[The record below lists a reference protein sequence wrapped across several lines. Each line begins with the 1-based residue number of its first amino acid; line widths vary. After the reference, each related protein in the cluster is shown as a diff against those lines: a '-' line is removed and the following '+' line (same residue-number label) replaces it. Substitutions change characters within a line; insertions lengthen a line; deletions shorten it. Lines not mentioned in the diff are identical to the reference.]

1 MISYE
6 KLWKAMKERGVTQ
19 YTLIKKYGVSPGQIS
34 RAAQSLRLHTRYF
47 LTERRKACPER
58 TTQYD

>member
-19 YTLIKKYGVSPGQIS
+19 YTLIKNTASAPDRS
-34 RAAQSLRLHTRYF
+34 R
-47 LTERRKACPER
+47 
-58 TTQYD
+58 D